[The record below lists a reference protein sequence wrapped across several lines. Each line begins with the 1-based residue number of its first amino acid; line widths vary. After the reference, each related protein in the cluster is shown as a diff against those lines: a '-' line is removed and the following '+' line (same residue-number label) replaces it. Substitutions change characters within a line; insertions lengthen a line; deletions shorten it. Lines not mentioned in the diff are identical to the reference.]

1 MFWSRR
7 LFTRKTI
14 LSALIASAV
23 VSLLLITVRGHSGR
37 SVTGPVLTPQGN
49 KDQKLEIEA
58 VTITPEGFEPQ
69 QLERPAGPFILAV
82 TNQSGFDALNVRI
95 ETKQHDRFS
104 EKTLPLETPYWRE
117 RINPPSGKY
126 IITEEHHP
134 EWMLTLIIK

>member
-7 LFTRKTI
+7 MFTRKTL
-14 LSALIASAV
+14 LSALIACAAV
-23 VSLLLITVRGHSGR
+23 SVLLLTVSGHSGNE
-37 SVTGPVLTPQGN
+37 VMGPVVTPQGK
-49 KDQKLEIEA
+49 KDQKLEIEV

-95 ETKQHDRFS
+95 ETEQHDRFS